1 MSFRFGVGR
10 QREELHLLVLHPKG
24 KFKPKQRQNEIKE
37 KEGEETWREGI
48 LGQFPPTQKIK
59 GLHGR
64 AGTATGHTSGSS
76 QTDVFIA

>member
-1 MSFRFGVGR
+1 MSFRVGR
-10 QREELHLLVLHPKG
+10 QRKELHSLVHHPKG
-24 KFKPKQRQNEIKE
+24 KFKPKRRQNEIKE

-59 GLHGR
+59 GLSGR
-64 AGTATGHTSGSS
+64 AGTATGHTSGSL